1 MINGYDFDKTIYDG
15 DCTVNFFIFM
25 NLKRPYLLLFF
36 PWYLILFACY
46 GLKIVKKKKFK
57 ELLFFFVPWHKKSIR
72 KLTEK
77 FWKKNEN
84 KIKAWYHEQKREDDI
99 VISASLKF
107 IIEPIAE
114 ILRFGT
120 LIATDYDINTGKIVG
135 NNCYGE
141 EKVVKFTAQFG
152 DLKLGAFYS
161 DSFSDSPMMKIS
173 EKSYLV
179 DKNAITD
186 ITEQIQSQN

>member
-1 MINGYDFDKTIYDG
+1 MVNGYDFDKTIYDG

-25 NLKRPYLLLFF
+25 NLNRPYLLIFF
-36 PWYLILFACY
+36 PWYLILFALY

-77 FWKKNEN
+77 FWAKNEK
-84 KIKAWYHEQKREDDI
+84 KIKKFYYEQKRDDDI

-114 ILRFGT
+114 KLNFHT
-120 LIATDYDINTGKIVG
+120 LIATDYDINTGKIAG

-141 EKVVKFTAQFG
+141 EKVVKFRAKFG

-161 DSFSDSPMMKIS
+161 DSLSDAPMMKIS

-179 DKNAITD
+179 EKDIITD
-186 ITEQIQSQN
+186 ITEKIQSSK